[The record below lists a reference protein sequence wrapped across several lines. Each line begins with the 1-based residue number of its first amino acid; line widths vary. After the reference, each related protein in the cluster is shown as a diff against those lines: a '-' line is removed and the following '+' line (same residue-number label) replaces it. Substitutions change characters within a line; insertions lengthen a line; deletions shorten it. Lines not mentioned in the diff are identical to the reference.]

1 MFCCRWYLDNKINE
15 ICICFLTSR
24 INNNLLV
31 WVGEQQLDRLN
42 GYAKKFKSVHIAGWA
57 QHSFL
62 ISASCG
68 WAWTFKIRILLLG
81 VESFPFPFSTIHP
94 LRSWISGSDTT
105 NCCTMK
111 NFMSNSSLCR
121 FLLSSLASYIP
132 LPLGKLIFP
141 SSVCF
146 PTLPLSISS
155 LKSIVD
161 LPRACHW
168 YWSWVYHAIS
178 IVMKLSLYWERQPIY
193 RRNKYKTG
201 MGVMLSHI
209 KGYGQNK

>member
-42 GYAKKFKSVHIAGWA
+42 GYAIKFKSVHIAGWA

-68 WAWTFKIRILLLG
+68 WAWTFKIRILLTFG
-81 VESFPFPFSTIHP
+81 VESFPSPFSTIHP

-105 NCCTMK
+105 NCAAQWRTSWVILLYVDFCFLAGFSTFPYPWV
-111 NFMSNSSLCR
+111 NWLSLHLYVFLPFCYA
-121 FLLSSLASYIP
+121 FLHLKVLWTCHVLATGTEVGSIMPSLLS
-132 LPLGKLIFP
+132 
-141 SSVCF
+141 
-146 PTLPLSISS
+146 
-155 LKSIVD
+155 
-161 LPRACHW
+161 
-168 YWSWVYHAIS
+168 WSFHS
-178 IVMKLSLYWERQPIY
+178 
-193 RRNKYKTG
+193 TG
-201 MGVMLSHI
+201 RGNQYTGETNI
-209 KGYGQNK
+209 KQIWK